1 MKDLYAFGAVFVAIV
16 AFALWQIIVPFTGN
30 KDNFDTVYRYDQA
43 IIQMPDGS
51 VVKGKVDR
59 WTDYE
64 GDGVQVKIGN
74 KIYLTHYEN
83 VVLIAE

>member
-1 MKDLYAFGAVFVAIV
+1 MKGVYAYFAVVALFLVWVGIQI
-16 AFALWQIIVPFTGN
+16 FAPIFGN
-30 KDNFDTVYRYDQA
+30 KDLLDTVYRYDQA
-43 IIQMPDGS
+43 MIGMPDGS
-51 VVKGKVDR
+51 VVKGKVEK

-64 GDGVQVKIGN
+64 GDSVQVQIGN